1 MPTNIVNDLN
11 ALSDQYRQV
20 RVETSTTLD
29 LVVMAYSGILS
40 NLNDALEA
48 IQADSPSYDIFNDKV
63 SNAQQ
68 IVDALDDG
76 LDDSQGELP
85 DLLSSLYYFIRK
97 KLIESNMQKSPD
109 GVKEVIS
116 IVEQVLSF
124 WQESANNE
132 AEPDV
137 DVAKNEGLKIDIS
150 G

>member
-1 MPTNIVNDLN
+1 MNDLN

>member
-1 MPTNIVNDLN
+1 VNDPN
-11 ALSDQYRQV
+11 TLSDQYRQV
-20 RVETSTTLD
+20 QVETSTTLD

-40 NLNDALEA
+40 NLSDALEA
-48 IQADSPSYDIFNDKV
+48 IQADSPLYDIFNDKV
-63 SNAQQ
+63 TSAQQ

-109 GVKEVIS
+109 SVEEVIS

-124 WQESANNE
+124 WQESTNNE

-137 DVAKNEGLKIDIS
+137 DIAKNEGLKIDIS

>member
-1 MPTNIVNDLN
+1 VNDLN

-20 RVETSTTLD
+20 QVETSTTLD

-132 AEPDV
+132 AEPDL
-137 DVAKNEGLKIDIS
+137 DIAKNEGLKIDIS